1 MTDAEPKTARDLA
14 LARAR
19 ATRRETGAELPPR
32 RGRSTVAR
40 PAADNA
46 PVDDA
51 VATLATR
58 YLVDGYQPDDV
69 AQGLGIDRGWCR
81 AIAARLRGRR

>member
-1 MTDAEPKTARDLA
+1 VADTEPGTARDRA

-19 ATRRETGAELPPR
+19 ASRRESGAEPPPR
-32 RGRSTVAR
+32 RGRQAAAGPPAVA
-40 PAADNA
+40 A

-51 VATLATR
+51 VAKLATS

-69 AQGLGIDRGWCR
+69 AARLGIDRGWCR
-81 AIAARLRGRR
+81 AITARLRGRR